1 MKSAAVVPAY
11 NEAGKIGRVME
22 KLGQGL
28 VDLKIVVDD
37 GSSDGT
43 QDEAR
48 RCGADLVLRH
58 ERNRGVGASIRTGID
73 YAIDH
78 GYDIVVVLS
87 GDDQHDPAELPFL
100 LDPIK
105 NGGFDFV
112 QGSRWLKGGQ
122 TQNITFSRSILTKV
136 YALLFNLAV
145 RFPVTDGTNGLRAFR
160 TDIFKN
166 KNINLWQDWLN
177 TYELEPYLL
186 YKAISSGLRVKEVP
200 VTVRYHSKEIGSSKM
215 VPFRDWW
222 RILKPL
228 IYLRIGL
235 RK

>member
-1 MKSAAVVPAY
+1 MKTAAVVPAY
-11 NEAGKIGRVME
+11 NEKGKIGRVME
-22 KLGQGL
+22 KLGRNL
-28 VDLKIVVDD
+28 VDLKITIDD
-37 GSSDGT
+37 GSNDGT
-43 QDEAR
+43 DDEAR
-48 RCGADLVLRH
+48 RCGADVVLRH
-58 ERNRGVGASIRTGID
+58 EKNKGVGASIRTGID
-73 YAIDH
+73 YAIKH
-78 GYDIVVVLS
+78 GYDIVAILS
-87 GDDQHDPAELPFL
+87 GDDQHDPSELPLL

-105 NGGFDFV
+105 SGEFDFV

-122 TQNITFSRSILTKV
+122 TPNITVPRRILTKV

-145 RFPVTDGTNGLRAFR
+145 RFPITDGTNGLRAFR

-166 KNINLWQDWLN
+166 KSINLWQDWLN

-186 YKAISSGLRVKEVP
+186 YKAIACGLRVKEAP

-228 IYLRIGL
+228 IYLRVGI